1 MLFSS
6 TVFLFLFLPVVL
18 LLYFIPC
25 AKSRTWR
32 NMVLLFASLLFYAWG
47 EPLFVFVM
55 LLSIGI
61 NWAAGIAIG
70 CANGKRKKLELIVI
84 TVFDVGILFVFKYM
98 TFVMQNINRMFFGGS
113 VAVREIA
120 LPIGISF
127 FSFQILSYIFDVYSG
142 RVKAQKK
149 LTGLALYISMFPQLV
164 AGPIVRYDTIA
175 DELYDRNETWEMAV
189 QGIELFILG
198 LGKKVILAN
207 QLAVIADKAFV
218 LSDVDE
224 LSVGMA
230 WLGIVAYTL
239 QIYFDFSGYSNMAIG
254 LGRIF
259 GFHFPDN
266 FNYPYISGSV
276 TEFWH
281 RWHISLSQW
290 FRDYV
295 YIPLGGNRVGKVK
308 HVRNMFIVWL
318 LTGIWHGANWTFLLW
333 GLLYFVFLIL
343 EKYTGF
349 IKKIG
354 KIPAHIY
361 TLFVVMVCWV
371 VFKADSI
378 AAAGRYLGNM
388 FGFGTAEGIDEVF
401 LFYIRNF
408 KVWLFVA
415 IAGCIPW
422 TVMLQ
427 ERLERNLLLQFGK
440 ELLKIAILLIS
451 ISYLLRGTYNP
462 FVYFNF

>member
-6 TVFLFLFLPVVL
+6 TVFLFLFLPSVL
-18 LLYFIPC
+18 LLYYIPFK
-25 AKSRTWR
+25 KSRTWR
-32 NMVLLFASLLFYAWG
+32 NMILLFTSLLFYAWG

-61 NWAAGIAIG
+61 NWAVGIAIE
-70 CANGKRKKLELIVI
+70 CANEKIKKLELIVI
-84 TVFDVGILFVFKYM
+84 TVFDVGILFIFKYL

-113 VAVREIA
+113 MTIREIT

-127 FSFQILSYIFDVYSG
+127 FSFQILSYIFDVYNG

-164 AGPIVRYDTIA
+164 AGPIVRYETIA

-189 QGIELFILG
+189 QGIELFIFG

-230 WLGIVAYTL
+230 WLGILAYTL
-239 QIYFDFSGYSNMAIG
+239 QIFFDFSGYSNMAIG

-295 YIPLGGNRVGKVK
+295 YVPLGGNRVSKVK
-308 HVRNMFIVWL
+308 HMRNMFIVWL

-333 GLLYFVFLIL
+333 GVLYFVFLLL

-349 IKKIG
+349 TKKIG
-354 KIPAHIY
+354 KITAHIY

-371 VFKADSI
+371 IFRADSI

-388 FGFGTAEGIDEVF
+388 FGFGAVDGIDEVF

-408 KVWLFVA
+408 KVWLVVA
-415 IAGCIPW
+415 IMGCIPW
-422 TVMLQ
+422 SVKLQ
-427 ERLERNLLLQFGK
+427 ECFGEKSLWQFGK
-440 ELLKIAILLIS
+440 ELVKIAILLIS
-451 ISYLLRGTYNP
+451 ISYLLRGAYNP

>member
-18 LLYFIPC
+18 LLYYIPC

-70 CANGKRKKLELIVI
+70 CANGKRKKLELILI
-84 TVFDVGILFVFKYM
+84 TVFDVGLLFVFKYM
-98 TFVMQNINRMFFGGS
+98 TFVMQNINKIFFGGS
-113 VAVREIA
+113 MAVREIA

-189 QGIELFILG
+189 HGIELFILG

-218 LSDVDE
+218 LSDVNE

-259 GFHFPDN
+259 GFHFPEN

-308 HVRNMFIVWL
+308 RVRNMFIVWM

-333 GLLYFVFLIL
+333 GVLYFIFLFL

-349 IKKIG
+349 LKKIG

-361 TLFVVMVCWV
+361 TLLVVMVCWV
-371 VFKADSI
+371 VFRADSI
-378 AAAGRYLGNM
+378 AAAGRYIGNM
-388 FGFGTAEGIDEVF
+388 FGFGAANGIDEVF

-408 KVWLFVA
+408 KVWLVVA

-427 ERLERNLLLQFGK
+427 ERLEKNLLWQFGK
-440 ELLKIAILLIS
+440 ELVKIAILLIS